1 MLAVSCLGIIF
12 RSLRLLSPSFSK
24 MLLLRKVH
32 GPQLSGIIMSSGEC
46 FVLELVLDNLSNTPV
61 FTDSVLSEVAA
72 SMKEVSYRRS
82 TKDKYRNIIFNYHED
97 VEDAAPLLKEEGDRN
112 LESTKLSSILP
123 EVKFKF
129 ESQHVKSSEQ
139 VIPHEKNAKKTI
151 ETDQEPPAASSKNTD
166 SAGGNDEEIKTI
178 TPNEQDILI
187 DLQEVAKPTSKKKK
201 NKKSQKVAN
210 NAEKRE
216 LATAGEGSEVLEEEN
231 SAVGDWTVVSFL
243 EDSHLS
249 QDWL

>member
-1 MLAVSCLGIIF
+1 
-12 RSLRLLSPSFSK
+12 
-24 MLLLRKVH
+24 
-32 GPQLSGIIMSSGEC
+32 
-46 FVLELVLDNLSNTPV
+46 
-61 FTDSVLSEVAA
+61 
-72 SMKEVSYRRS
+72 MKEVSYRRS
-82 TKDKYRNIIFNYHED
+82 TKDKYRNVIFNYHED
-97 VEDAAPLLKEEGDRN
+97 VEDAAPLLKEEGNHN
-112 LESTKLSSILP
+112 LESTKLSPILP

-166 SAGGNDEEIKTI
+166 SAGGNDEEIKTV
-178 TPNEQDILI
+178 TLNEQDIVI

-210 NAEKRE
+210 NAEKKE
-216 LATAGEGSEVLEEEN
+216 VATAGEGSEVLEEEN
-231 SAVGDWTVVSFL
+231 SAVGDSTVVSFL